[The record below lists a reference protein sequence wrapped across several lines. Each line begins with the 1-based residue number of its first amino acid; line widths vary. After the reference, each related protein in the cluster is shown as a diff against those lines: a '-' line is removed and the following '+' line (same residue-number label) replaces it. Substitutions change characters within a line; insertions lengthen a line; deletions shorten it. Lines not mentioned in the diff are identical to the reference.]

1 MSSLPRAVASIT
13 IEWPAWL
20 ATAKRPRSIVSNRE
34 QSVEEFSVAFEG
46 DPKIFSRGFL
56 TTTPL
61 LLESRTCLGEAIAE
75 LFDDVGHQA
84 VCLFDAAFGVLDEA
98 GLDAVPPAPE
108 FGKVCLGEK

>member
-1 MSSLPRAVASIT
+1 VSSLPRAVASIT

-20 ATAKRPRSIVSNRE
+20 AAAKRPRSIVSNRE

-46 DPKIFSRGFL
+46 DPKIFGRGFL
-56 TTTPL
+56 TATPL
-61 LLESRTCLGEAIAE
+61 LLESRTCFCEAIAE
-75 LFDDVGHQA
+75 LFDDVGYQA
-84 VCLFDAAFGVLDEA
+84 VCLFDAAFGVVDEA